1 MTEEQM
7 TEEQM
12 VEELEA
18 EQSMFVQTA
27 NAITSDGTTLTLKE
41 VTPSTLYFSDR
52 PKRIVGHM
60 TTVDFVDLWAEGDN
74 NFEEDPPNAV
84 LAFLEPGDEAPEDAV
99 VVIQQPRLENGE
111 LSYSIKTLEGT
122 VPTQAGPV
130 TLFIDPFGRP
140 LSPVSVCGVQT
151 ARAATRPQTLGP
163 RAVQRHRVSPCHQ
176 AGSQPSVAVVTSS
189 RFRPGPPPSPQS
201 RRGEADAEP
210 GAPHL
215 HPQAPRARS
224 RCLGQRR

>member
-1 MTEEQM
+1 MTDTQM
-7 TEEQM
+7 TEEKM

-27 NAITSDGTTLTLKE
+27 RAISSDGTTLTLKD

-84 LAFLEPGDEAPEDAV
+84 LSFLESADEAPEDAV
-99 VVIQQPRLENGE
+99 VVLQQPHLENGE
-111 LSYSIKTLEGT
+111 LSYSIETLEGT
-122 VPTQAGPV
+122 VPTQTGPV

-140 LSPVSVCGVQT
+140 LSPVSVCGV
-151 ARAATRPQTLGP
+151 
-163 RAVQRHRVSPCHQ
+163 
-176 AGSQPSVAVVTSS
+176 
-189 RFRPGPPPSPQS
+189 
-201 RRGEADAEP
+201 RRRE
-210 GAPHL
+210 
-215 HPQAPRARS
+215 
-224 RCLGQRR
+224 RRRDRRR

>member
-1 MTEEQM
+1 MTDIQM

-18 EQSMFVQTA
+18 EQSMFAQTA
-27 NAITSDGTTLTLKE
+27 AAISSDGATLTLKD

-99 VVIQQPRLENGE
+99 VVLQQPRLENGG
-111 LSYSIKTLEGT
+111 LSYSIETLEGT
-122 VPTQAGPV
+122 VPTQTGPV

-140 LSPVSVCGVQT
+140 LSRT
-151 ARAATRPQTLGP
+151 AALARIHLRGETPRAATRPPTVRLYE
-163 RAVQRHRVSPCHQ
+163 RTC
-176 AGSQPSVAVVTSS
+176 
-189 RFRPGPPPSPQS
+189 
-201 RRGEADAEP
+201 DD
-210 GAPHL
+210 GATT
-215 HPQAPRARS
+215 AMANARRS
-224 RCLGQRR
+224 RP